1 MNKIQTQYLN
11 RLLRVPKTTPKCALI
26 KENELM
32 KIEHIAN
39 QRKLEYNIDLNNR
52 EDWRLEVKA
61 RKIQE
66 EKKLKYYNEIEELKV
81 FYNIKENLNEVDPKT
96 AKNTI
101 KKAVL
106 RKNEEEVNEAIKNG
120 KKTENIK
127 SDKENYINK
136 LKFEDA
142 RILFMAKAGML
153 DLRANYKNKYKD
165 GLECKTCVGK
175 VENTQHIFEC
185 PAYEEVFKKLKGTNS
200 LSEIMKRN
208 RPEEVADSIK
218 EIMKLREEKESQQMK
233 HIAAPQPSGSS
244 RLDSRV

>member
-1 MNKIQTQYLN
+1 
-11 RLLRVPKTTPKCALI
+11 
-26 KENELM
+26 M

-52 EDWRLEVKA
+52 EEWRLEVKA

-81 FYNIKENLNEVDPKT
+81 FYNIKENLNKVDPKT
-96 AKNTI
+96 AKNII

-153 DLRANYKNKYKD
+153 DLRANCKNKYKD

-185 PAYEEVFKKLKGTNS
+185 PAYEEVYKKLKGTNS

-218 EIMKLREEKESQQMK
+218 EIMKLREEIESQQME
-233 HIAAPQPSGSS
+233 HIAAPKSSGSIC
-244 RLDSRV
+244 LDNRV

>member
-1 MNKIQTQYLN
+1 MSLYIYINGIQIERASSHKYLGKLIEERNIEKEENKERTKKAKAAANDSLNFINRKELKNKRVNVGKKLLQTVVIPTLTFGAETWPQLTGIEKGEMNKIQTQYLN

-96 AKNTI
+96 AKNII

-106 RKNEEEVNEAIKNG
+106 RKN
-120 KKTENIK
+120 
-127 SDKENYINK
+127 
-136 LKFEDA
+136 
-142 RILFMAKAGML
+142 
-153 DLRANYKNKYKD
+153 
-165 GLECKTCVGK
+165 
-175 VENTQHIFEC
+175 
-185 PAYEEVFKKLKGTNS
+185 
-200 LSEIMKRN
+200 
-208 RPEEVADSIK
+208 
-218 EIMKLREEKESQQMK
+218 
-233 HIAAPQPSGSS
+233 
-244 RLDSRV
+244 